1 MNNKAALVTGSAIRL
16 GKAIALALAEE
27 GYDIALHYNSSA
39 EAALKTKEEIEALGV
54 RCEAF
59 QLNLRKAEDMPNFI
73 KNILTTFPKL
83 SILINSA
90 SAYTQAT
97 ITNTTTDIFDH
108 QFDVNIKAPFFL
120 TKAFAAA
127 IEKGNVINIIDNK
140 MAFNQNNYAAYLLA
154 KKTLV
159 EFTKMA
165 AIEYAPNIRVNGLA
179 PGVVLPAGTRSQ
191 EYIDWRIQGIPL
203 KMQGST
209 RHITGGIISL
219 LQNTFITGQIL
230 TVDGGESLTNV
241 GKNAGDFD
249 QSKI

>member
-1 MNNKAALVTGSAIRL
+1 MSKKAALVTGSAIRL
-16 GKAIALALAEE
+16 GKAIAIALAKD
-27 GYDIALHYNSSA
+27 GYDIALHYNSSISA
-39 EAALKTKEEIEALGV
+39 VEETKAEIEALGV
-54 RCEAF
+54 QCEAF
-59 QLNLRKAEDMPNFI
+59 QLNLRQVGDMPQLFDEV
-73 KNILTTFPKL
+73 LSAFPHL
-83 SILINSA
+83 SVLVNSA

-97 ITNTTTDIFDH
+97 IEKTSPSIFDK

-120 TKAFAAA
+120 TQNFAKAVK
-127 IEKGNVINIIDNK
+127 KGNVINIIDNK

-179 PGVVLPAGTRSQ
+179 PGVVLPAGTRSP
-191 EYIDWRIQGIPL
+191 EYIEWRIQGIPL
-203 KMQGST
+203 KMQGT
-209 RHITGGIISL
+209 TQHITDGILSL
-219 LQNTFITGQIL
+219 LQNTFVTGQIL
-230 TVDGGESLTNV
+230 TVDGGESITNT